1 MFIGR
6 DGAET
11 QKTEDASISRAR
23 SAHVDSDDLVRCPYP
38 IAPAKSPRAVWHAVA
53 IRPDRGSYFQRG
65 LDIAFCNVREQKQF
79 RWEDPGTMAVEALLM
94 LIGVFVVLALGSR
107 WLFNR

>member
-1 MFIGR
+1 VTAWHTSILMIWCGAPTRSRPRRVREPFGTRWQYVPIG
-6 DGAET
+6 
-11 QKTEDASISRAR
+11 
-23 SAHVDSDDLVRCPYP
+23 
-38 IAPAKSPRAVWHAVA
+38 
-53 IRPDRGSYFQRG
+53 GSYFQRG